1 MAVFHTHAVAG
12 SLGGILADFFAH
24 PKLCRIFFLT
34 ENWQH
39 YIGLAYGIHSGQVNA
54 GFKQMRSQFLGLG
67 LNGEQ
72 LQVSD
77 DAIHGEKAYVMW
89 EHGENTSTKTCL
101 RDVCCLPFLAYMI
114 SKHIQTSL
122 MVGSL
127 KLVSYNAYPIKM
139 IDSLIILGVVPTLYD
154 LEYVTSSY
162 RSLNNNFK
170 AGVEGWK
177 YDGSKHNLVYGM
189 EEFLVKAPKAEP

>member
-72 LQVSD
+72 LQVGD

-89 EHGENTSTKTCL
+89 EHRENTSTKTCL
-101 RDVCCLPFLAYMI
+101 RDPLCDDTLRDEGLRCEKLF
-114 SKHIQTSL
+114 
-122 MVGSL
+122 GSMKVHL
-127 KLVSYNAYPIKM
+127 RRTKQLCVTQS
-139 IDSLIILGVVPTLYD
+139 VVTQRLF
-154 LEYVTSSY
+154 VRRFVFSVAQ
-162 RSLNNNFK
+162 NF
-170 AGVEGWK
+170 GVEP
-177 YDGSKHNLVYGM
+177 SHFVRRS
-189 EEFLVKAPKAEP
+189 

>member
-24 PKLCRIFFLT
+24 PKLCRIFFLA

-72 LQVSD
+72 LQVGD
-77 DAIHGEKAYVMW
+77 DAIHGEKAYAMW
-89 EHGENTSTKTCL
+89 EDGE
-101 RDVCCLPFLAYMI
+101 
-114 SKHIQTSL
+114 
-122 MVGSL
+122 
-127 KLVSYNAYPIKM
+127 
-139 IDSLIILGVVPTLYD
+139 
-154 LEYVTSSY
+154 
-162 RSLNNNFK
+162 
-170 AGVEGWK
+170 K
-177 YDGSKHNLVYGM
+177 YDGSKDNSVYGM
-189 EEFLVKAPKAEP
+189 EEFPVKAPKAEP